1 MESEPKLIPK
11 KRCPNGTNKNKSGIC
26 VEKKATSP
34 KPKPQRTRKN
44 IPSKKPNTD
53 LNKITLE
60 EATEETRTLLTA
72 NPTIK
77 VSKPTILHLFH
88 FINKLNPAQLRVRN
102 EEAMLPLENYPN
114 DKGVL
119 LYLFREIMDLSI
131 NRTRDSKKKTVSV
144 KIIGQVIQND
154 DQLRILFA
162 A

>member
-1 MESEPKLIPK
+1 MDPIVK
-11 KRCPNGTNKNKSGIC
+11 KRCPNGTKKNKSGDCI
-26 VEKKATSP
+26 KKDATSPKP

-44 IPSKKPNTD
+44 LPAKKTD
-53 LNKITLE
+53 ADPNKITLE
-60 EATEETRTLLTA
+60 EATQETQTLLAA
-72 NPTIK
+72 NPSIK

-102 EEAMLPLENYPN
+102 EEAMLPLENYPD

-119 LYLFREIMDLSI
+119 LYLFREIMDVSI

-144 KIIGQVIQND
+144 KMIEQVIQND

>member
-1 MESEPKLIPK
+1 MDPLVK
-11 KRCPNGTNKNKSGIC
+11 KRCPNGTKKNKSGDCI
-26 VEKKATSP
+26 KKDATSS

-44 IPSKKPNTD
+44 LRAKKPD
-53 LNKITLE
+53 ADPNKITLE
-60 EATEETRTLLTA
+60 EATQETQTLLAA
-72 NPTIK
+72 NPSIK

-102 EEAMLPLENYPN
+102 EEAILPLENYPD

-144 KIIGQVIQND
+144 KIIEQVIQND
-154 DQLRILFA
+154 DQLRILFTA
-162 A
+162 